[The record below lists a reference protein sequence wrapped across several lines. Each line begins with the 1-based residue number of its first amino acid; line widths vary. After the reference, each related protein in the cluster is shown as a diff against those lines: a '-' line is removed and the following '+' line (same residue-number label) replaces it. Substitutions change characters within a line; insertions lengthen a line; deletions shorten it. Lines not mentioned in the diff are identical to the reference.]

1 MILKKKKEPKKKN
14 AKLKYLRN
22 LATLVEIFK

>member
-1 MILKKKKEPKKKN
+1 MMFKEKKEPKKKN